1 MLVIVTFKYP
11 QLDVKYEGGQEN
23 MQKTLVLFNKTLV
36 IGIIILLFGMCAYP
50 STGINIEKKY
60 LNPISNGNILYVGGS
75 GPNNYT
81 SIQDAIDDANPGDTV
96 FVFDESAP
104 YMENIRIRKSIRLIG
119 ENKTTTIINSSSQ
132 TTIDIYNHDNILI
145 KGFTLLNHCSS
156 TDETYGVDLSFTENV
171 TLTDTIIIGCHWGVH
186 LAYCTNC
193 SITNNEIRDGIS
205 GIELYHV
212 DTSTL
217 SGNHLTDNEF
227 GIELNNARTNMISNN
242 IFLNNGLYLVD
253 YAYPNSIV
261 GNSVNGKALLYLENE
276 SDMIIEDESAGQII
290 LVGCN
295 RIKMQNL
302 DLSHATVGVE
312 FINTDNC
319 LLTNTT
325 LQFNILGVF
334 FLESCNM
341 NTISY
346 NYIDFNSYGIGVET
360 YFAFT
365 RNKIIGNSI
374 RFNSY
379 GGIYLNGIGNIVRN
393 NVIENNSEGIVIIGG
408 AFNLISKNV
417 IRNNS
422 RIGLEIFLSAFNLVK
437 SNNIMQNERNAAFEV
452 ILGTV
457 FFRNYWKPYLGFG
470 PKVIWGSR
478 WIFGGFDSYYGF
490 PIFQIIPWIKFDWRP
505 AKVPYDI

>member
-1 MLVIVTFKYP
+1 MRKII
-11 QLDVKYEGGQEN
+11 
-23 MQKTLVLFNKTLV
+23 TL
-36 IGIIILLFGMCAYP
+36 GIMLLFLGMTISS
-50 STGINIEKKY
+50 STGFNVEKQTT
-60 LNPISNGNILYVGGS
+60 IATFDGNTLYVGGS

-81 SIQDAIDDANPGDTV
+81 KIQDAIDDASDGDTV
-96 FVFDESAP
+96 FVYDESSP
-104 YMENIRIRKSIRLIG
+104 YMENLRVRKSIQLIG

-132 TTIDIYNHDNILI
+132 TTIDSFDCDNVLI
-145 KGFTLLNHCSS
+145 QGFTLLNHCSS
-156 TDETYGVDLSFTENV
+156 TDESYGVDISFAENF

-186 LAYCTNC
+186 LAYCSNC

-212 DTSTL
+212 DTSSL

-276 SDMIIEDESAGQII
+276 SDIIIEDESAGQII

-295 RIKMQNL
+295 RITMQNL

-312 FINTDNC
+312 LINTDNC

-325 LQFNILGVF
+325 LRFNIIGVM

-346 NYIDFNSYGIGVET
+346 NYIDFNSYGICVET

-365 RNKIIGNSI
+365 RNKIIGNSV

-379 GGIYLNGIGNIVRN
+379 GGIYLNGVGNIVRY
-393 NVIENNSEGIVIIGG
+393 NVVENNSEGIVIIGG
-408 AFNLISKNV
+408 VFNLISNNV

-422 RIGLEIFLSAFNLVK
+422 LIGLEIFLSAFNLVK
-437 SNNIMQNERNAAFEV
+437 SNNIMQNERNAAFEM

-457 FFRNYWKPYLGFG
+457 FFSNYWKPYLGFG

-478 WIFGGFDSYYGF
+478 WIFGGFDPYYGF
-490 PIFQIIPWIKFDWRP
+490 PIFQIIPWVKFDWRP
-505 AKVPYDI
+505 AKEPYDIEV